1 MVRKTIL
8 KNFPQQKDA
17 LETRLATKIMSLSG
31 LFSFLFYCFATCMA
45 NMPSNIFISNAFIKE
60 SYRKKCIVRNLSW
73 NSEKPSSHLEVFW
86 KISKNSS
93 ENACAGV
100 SFLNKDADWRTA
112 TLLKVH

>member
-17 LETRLATKIMSLSG
+17 LTTRLATKVMSLSS
-31 LFSFLFYCFATCMA
+31 LFSFLFYCFA
-45 NMPSNIFISNAFIKE
+45 
-60 SYRKKCIVRNLSW
+60 
-73 NSEKPSSHLEVFW
+73 SEKPSSHLEVFW

-93 ENACAGV
+93 ENACAEV

-112 TLLKVH
+112 TLLKVF